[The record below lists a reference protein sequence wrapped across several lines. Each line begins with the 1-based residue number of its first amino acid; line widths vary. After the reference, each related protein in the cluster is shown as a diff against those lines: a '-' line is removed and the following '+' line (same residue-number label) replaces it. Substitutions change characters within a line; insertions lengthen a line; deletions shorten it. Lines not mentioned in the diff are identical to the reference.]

1 MLPTLLIVDDE
12 PRIFQALRRT
22 LHREELELRHAA
34 SAEEAMLMLEAE
46 PVDIVLA
53 DENMPGMNGSRL
65 LGIVRQRWPDT
76 IRMLLT
82 GSADLKVVID
92 AVNHGH
98 IAHFFTKPCD
108 DAELIVTIREALSE
122 RDKGRTTMTLS
133 PSRGPPT
140 TTRTRE
146 PQEESMTTVTLGS
159 RPKSPP
165 VEADTPVISL
175 DGLDG
180 LDIDGGGDMDDLL
193 HDLRRKLDDLAG

>member
-1 MLPTLLIVDDE
+1 MLPILLIVDDE

-65 LGIVRQRWPDT
+65 LGLVRQRWPDT

-108 DAELIVTIREALSE
+108 DAELIVTIREALAE
-122 RDKGRTTMTLS
+122 RDQPTSGAPAHTPTATSGSNTT
-133 PSRGPPT
+133 PT
-140 TTRTRE
+140 TT
-146 PQEESMTTVTLGS
+146 SLSTVTLGS
-159 RPKSPP
+159 TPRAPR
-165 VEADTPVISL
+165 VESGTPVISL
-175 DGLDG
+175 DGPDLDG
-180 LDIDGGGDMDDLL
+180 GEDVDDLL

>member
-1 MLPTLLIVDDE
+1 MLPILLIVDDE

-65 LGIVRQRWPDT
+65 LGLVRQRWPDT

-108 DAELIVTIREALSE
+108 DAELIVTIREALAE
-122 RDKGRTTMTLS
+122 RDQ
-133 PSRGPPT
+133 PT
-140 TTRTRE
+140 TGTPAHGPTAASSATTA
-146 PQEESMTTVTLGS
+146 PMPTSLSTVTLGS
-159 RPKSPP
+159 TPRAPR
-165 VEADTPVISL
+165 VESGTPVISL
-175 DGLDG
+175 DGPDLDG
-180 LDIDGGGDMDDLL
+180 GEDVDDLL